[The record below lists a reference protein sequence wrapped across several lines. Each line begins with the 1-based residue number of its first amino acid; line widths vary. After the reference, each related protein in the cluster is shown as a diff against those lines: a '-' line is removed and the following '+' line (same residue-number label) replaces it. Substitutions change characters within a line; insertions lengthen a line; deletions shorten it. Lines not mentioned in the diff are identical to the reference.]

1 MSPPLFCSQLAHSTE
16 VCSSRVPPLRVPS
29 IATSVNWLVRP
40 IAQRHRSPSG
50 SPLLFGRRLVRAVN
64 RSDAEGPR
72 VGLGVGVGR
81 DGGAGGA
88 RALALAFAFD
98 APLVLVAASAARER
112 HVVEALASRA
122 RRTRLR
128 VLRLA
133 GRRAARALLHVPVDA
148 AAAPARAVA
157 QRGGH
162 RQDVARVAR
171 LEQQP
176 SQADR
181 RRTRRLVRQQVRAH
195 AAAARS
201 GRPADRRRQR
211 VRRFQQH
218 RERLTSASVTRGA
231 RALTDET
238 KRRLYVVLRDERPAA
253 AGISKCRRI
262 AARECSSSG
271 QKE

>member
-1 MSPPLFCSQLAHSTE
+1 MCDQI
-16 VCSSRVPPLRVPS
+16 V
-29 IATSVNWLVRP
+29 
-40 IAQRHRSPSG
+40 QRHRSRGG
-50 SPLLFGRRLVRAVN
+50 SPLLSDRRLVRAVN
-64 RSDAEGPR
+64 RYAEGPR
-72 VGLGVGVGR
+72 VRLVVGVGR

-112 HVVEALASRA
+112 HLVETLASRA
-122 RRTRLR
+122 RGTRLR

-148 AAAPARAVA
+148 AAAPAPAVT

-181 RRTRRLVRQQVRAH
+181 RRIRDRVRQQVRAH

-201 GRPADRRRQR
+201 GQQAAQHRLQELVPTAWRRQR
-211 VRRFQQH
+211 VRRFQHH
-218 RERLTSASVTRGA
+218 RERLTSANF
-231 RALTDET
+231 
-238 KRRLYVVLRDERPAA
+238 
-253 AGISKCRRI
+253 
-262 AARECSSSG
+262 
-271 QKE
+271 